1 MRNRRIKRVKVLVF
15 LMFFLLLLVNMC
27 QLNTEAKQLKTTSK
41 KSSQKVLKQKL
52 NYLMALIEKKE
63 TKRVEELISKYPEIV
78 NMKNIYGNKPIF
90 WAANVG
96 NREIVRIL
104 ALAGA
109 NINEYSE
116 DFDTPLRAA
125 ASHGNREIVEE
136 LISLGADI
144 NATTTGGA
152 TALMYA
158 AEFEKLDVVKFL
170 LSAKARYDI
179 KDTYGYSAFLS
190 AAETGNTALINEFLK
205 LPIDVNEETKD
216 GDTALIL
223 VAGTG
228 NDEIVKTLVD
238 RGAVIDH
245 IGFLGRTPLTAAIS
259 SKKYATAKLLLDL
272 GAKPDLVIDTYT
284 APLHHVIDPNGDVEK
299 EVELIKLLAVNKT
312 IINLQNPVSKK
323 TVLFDA
329 VENKKFEAVKILL
342 ERGADPNIRDRRGR
356 TALRYAKYAVYAK
369 DEKIAKLLQEYG
381 AVE

>member
-144 NATTTGGA
+144 NATRIGGGR

-179 KDTYGYSAFLS
+179 RDKYGYSAFLH
-190 AAETGNTALINEFLK
+190 AAETGNTELINEFLK
-205 LPIDVNEETKD
+205 LPIDINEETKD

-245 IGFLGRTPLTAAIS
+245 IGFLGRTPLTEAIS

-312 IINLQNPVSKK
+312 IINLQNPISKK
-323 TVLFDA
+323 TVLFES
-329 VENKKFEAVKILL
+329 VRRKRFEAVKILL
-342 ERGADPNIRDRRGR
+342 ERGADPNIRDYHGR
-356 TALRYAKYAVYAK
+356 TALRYAKYAK
-369 DEKIAKLLQEYG
+369 DEKIVKLLLEYG